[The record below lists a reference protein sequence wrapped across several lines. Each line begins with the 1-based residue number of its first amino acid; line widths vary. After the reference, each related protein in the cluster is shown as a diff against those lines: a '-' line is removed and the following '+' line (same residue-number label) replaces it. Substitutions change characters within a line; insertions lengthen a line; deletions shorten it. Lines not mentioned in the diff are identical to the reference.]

1 MDSENDIEEA
11 AEKLARDEGWSKVKA
26 LSTLHSKYQSENR
39 LEEAVIVRRLIDK
52 EGSKAQSDTGFY
64 AARQETTKKPRTP
77 PSKKKSSKRIQQQGR
92 IMNLTDVAKQLNK
105 QTTQIDKIRL
115 MLEAMQKQIRTSEKH
130 PESIKQLQF
139 QMKHLQ
145 KQVSQ
150 IQKNVAR
157 KR

>member
-1 MDSENDIEEA
+1 
-11 AEKLARDEGWSKVKA
+11 
-26 LSTLHSKYQSENR
+26 
-39 LEEAVIVRRLIDK
+39 VRRLIDK
-52 EGSKAQSDTGFY
+52 EESKAQSDTGFY
-64 AARQETTKKPRTP
+64 TASPETTKKPRAP

-92 IMNLTDVAKQLNK
+92 IMNLNDISKQLNK

-115 MLEAMQKQIRTSEKH
+115 MLEVMQKQIRTSEKH
-130 PESIKQLQF
+130 PESIRLILF

-150 IQKNVAR
+150 IQKNVER

>member
-1 MDSENDIEEA
+1 MRLVR
-11 AEKLARDEGWSKVKA
+11 KL
-26 LSTLHSKYQSENR
+26 Q
-39 LEEAVIVRRLIDK
+39 
-52 EGSKAQSDTGFY
+52 
-64 AARQETTKKPRTP
+64 KKPRAP

-92 IMNLTDVAKQLNK
+92 IMNLTDVSKQLNK

-130 PESIKQLQF
+130 PESIKQLLF
-139 QMKHLQ
+139 QMKHLK

-150 IQKNVAR
+150 IQKNVER